1 KEGAGKLTTA
11 DVTAAGVTVNNGSME
26 SGNVTVDALNI
37 NNGSSM
43 TALDVAAGGVNVNN
57 GSLTAAAVTAD
68 TFNLTTGSA
77 TVANL
82 TGVSGSSSTATIGAG
97 TTFLMTGTGRNI
109 TNWKDININAD
120 VGTTTTAIGNIGA
133 TDTVTMGTGTTV
145 VNAADVSAGTM
156 NVNVGTLKATSV
168 TATNFNI
175 VSTANVTGAVS
186 ATSTLVSAGGSLTAA
201 SHSGTD
207 LTVNGTAQYVN
218 GVSAGTT
225 TVNYGGQLTAVGHT
239 GGSLTVE
246 GYAQYGTGSV
256 PEYTFVG
263 APVTLT
269 GAAVVGNGT
278 VPAPA
283 TLNSGTLK
291 ADSLTIHDQGAVTLA
306 AGSNTHVL
314 YGLTFDGTPDAP
326 LGKLDVQDGRLA
338 IHYTDYQTYL
348 DIQQNI
354 SASARW
360 SADDLASMWDTG
372 TGITSQLLTDSPNS
386 GMALGY
392 ADNGSLDS
400 LYQFGPE
407 KPFGDYAI
415 PEELMGAT
423 VLVRY
428 TLIGD
433 VNLDGVVNGD
443 DIFMIVANYGM
454 TGMDWQNGDVLA
466 YDGVVGADDLF
477 AAVSNYGL
485 TVSGGMVGG
494 LAPLDV
500 GKLESGLGLGGGE
513 LSLSAVPEPATLGL
527 MALGLAAMAARR
539 RRAK

>member
-1 KEGAGKLTTA
+1 MRASSITGWKDINVDA
-11 DVTAAGVTVNNGSME
+11 DVTADAVGASGKVTVGGPAN
-26 SGNVTVDALNI
+26 TPTL
-37 NNGSSM
+37 
-43 TALDVAAGGVNVNN
+43 TA
-57 GSLTAAAVTAD
+57 GSLTAGTLAVYG
-68 TFNLTTGSA
+68 TTNIVGLVDAGSA
-77 TVANL
+77 TVH
-82 TGVSGSSSTATIGAG
+82 
-97 TTFLMTGTGRNI
+97 
-109 TNWKDININAD
+109 
-120 VGTTTTAIGNIGA
+120 
-133 TDTVTMGTGTTV
+133 
-145 VNAADVSAGTM
+145 
-156 NVNVGTLKATSV
+156 
-168 TATNFNI
+168 
-175 VSTANVTGAVS
+175 
-186 ATSTLVSAGGSLTAA
+186 AGGLLTAA

-207 LTVNGTAQYVN
+207 LTVNGTAQYIN

-225 TVNYGGQLTAVGHT
+225 TVNYGGQLTAIGHT

-278 VPAPA
+278 DAA
-283 TLNSGTLK
+283 ALNSGTLK

-314 YGLTFDGTPDAP
+314 YGLTFDNTPDAP

-338 IHYTDYQTYL
+338 VHYTDYQAYL

-386 GMALGY
+386 GMTLGY

-513 LSLSAVPEPATLGL
+513 LSLSAVPEPATLSL
-527 MALGLAAMAARR
+527 LALGGLVALRR
-539 RRAK
+539 RR